1 MGPAR
6 RSGARGPPGVN
17 REPVAVRFFKRALR
31 LRLDRGGVMAAAR
44 TGKPV
49 GLLREFCGRVLSGP
63 QRRARRS
70 GCEAEDGARQR
81 RRVPESP
88 QWRRGRARQQA
99 IGGWSKSKGPM
110 GGAAPRGR
118 WGQWV

>member
-6 RSGARGPPGVN
+6 RTGARGPPGVN

-99 IGGWSKSKGPM
+99 IGSCSKSKGPM